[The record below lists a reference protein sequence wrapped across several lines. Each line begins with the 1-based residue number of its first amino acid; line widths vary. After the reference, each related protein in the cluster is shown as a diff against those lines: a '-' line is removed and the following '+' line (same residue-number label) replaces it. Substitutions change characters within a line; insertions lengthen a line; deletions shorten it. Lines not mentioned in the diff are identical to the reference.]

1 MKFFTL
7 PVGDNTKYE
16 VGKTFEDYL
25 VDIKADHFSWSSANK
40 QLKRLLSTD
49 LPKYICL
56 HCFGIDK
63 MEDGRFRF
71 SQVSQ
76 HLSGYS
82 KGYFNTH
89 SKQDTI
95 EKIRTHFQ
103 TNKGRYLDRPVKN
116 YKT

>member
-1 MKFFTL
+1 MRL
-7 PVGDNTKYE
+7 
-16 VGKTFEDYL
+16 GKHSKIIL
-25 VDIKADHFSWSSANK
+25 LI
-40 QLKRLLSTD
+40 LKPIIFLGALLTSN
-49 LPKYICL
+49 LNGYYQQIYQNICL

-82 KGYFNTH
+82 KGYFNPH